1 MEAGFHS
8 ACLVSQFYLN
18 RVHVLQDVLN
28 KAKDAAGAA
37 VGHAKEGL
45 SKAFSSAKD
54 MVSGFTSKDSKAEE
68 L

>member
-1 MEAGFHS
+1 M
-8 ACLVSQFYLN
+8 SQLGN
-18 RVHVLQDVLN
+18 KLLLVLQDVLN

-54 MVSGFTSKDSKAEE
+54 IVSGFTSKDSTAEE

>member
-1 MEAGFHS
+1 MKQDS
-8 ACLVSQFYLN
+8 AAPALCHNFVSN
-18 RVHVLQDVLN
+18 RVPVLQDVLN
-28 KAKDAAGAA
+28 KAKDAAEAA

-54 MVSGFTSKDSKAEE
+54 MVSGFTSKDGKAEE